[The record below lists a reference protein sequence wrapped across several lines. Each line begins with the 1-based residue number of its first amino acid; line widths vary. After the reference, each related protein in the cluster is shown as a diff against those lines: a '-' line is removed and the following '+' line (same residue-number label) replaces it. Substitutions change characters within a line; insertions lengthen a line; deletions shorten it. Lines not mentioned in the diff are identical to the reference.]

1 MISAQDIAELAI
13 DAAGA
18 TELAVVVSES
28 SSVNLRWAVNTLTTN
43 GLTREQSVDVVAFVG
58 AGAQRATATASGQVT
73 SATDVTALV
82 EQARAA
88 AQRSAPAES
97 AAPLVDAGQGTDWRE
112 GAPETSSAALAT
124 IAQGLGEAFGRAE
137 IDVVEH
143 FGYAEHDL
151 TTTYLATSAGTRL
164 RHVQPASRLE
174 MTAKSHDRARSAWLG
189 SAEPNMHHI
198 DITAMDA
205 DLRRSLA
212 LQGRHVDV
220 APGRQP
226 VLLSDSAVADLMIDL
241 YWAAD
246 ARSALDSASVFAA
259 RDGGTKL
266 GAILADTA
274 VTLSSDPTDSASGMA
289 CAPFEVCAA
298 PSPSATPF
306 DNGLPL
312 SYTDW
317 IQAGRLANL
326 VTTRSSAAEL
336 DTSATPGIDNLT
348 LTHAAG
354 SGSIEEVA
362 ARMGDGVLV
371 TCLWYNRMVDPQTHL
386 LTGLTRD
393 GVYVVRG
400 GEIAGACGNFR
411 FNDSPASLLG
421 RIMEAGSS
429 RRTLAREMGD
439 YFNRAVMPPLVIGDF
454 NLSTLSEAR

>member
-1 MISAQDIAELAI
+1 MISAQDLSEMAI
-13 DAAGA
+13 NAAGS
-18 TELAVVVSES
+18 TEIAVVVQER

-43 GLTREQSVDVVAFVG
+43 GLTQQQSVDVVAFVG

-73 SATDVTALV
+73 NPTDIVALV

-88 AQRSAPAES
+88 AQRAAPAAS
-97 AAPLVDAGQGTDWRE
+97 AAPLVDAGQAADWQE
-112 GAPETSSAALAT
+112 GAPATSSAALETVAL
-124 IAQGLGEAFGRAE
+124 GLGEAFGRARVD
-137 IDVVEH
+137 IVEH
-143 FGYAEHDL
+143 FGYAEHEL

-174 MTAKSHDRARSAWLG
+174 MTAKSHDRERSAWLG

-212 LQGRHVDV
+212 LQGRHVAV
-220 APGRQP
+220 EPGRHP

-259 RDGGTKL
+259 PGGGTKL
-266 GAILADTA
+266 GTTLAQPD
-274 VTLSSDPTDSASGMA
+274 VTLSSNPYDPAPGMA
-289 CAPFEVCAA
+289 CTPFEVCAV
-298 PSPSATPF
+298 PEPSATPF
-306 DNGLPL
+306 DNGLTL
-312 SYTDW
+312 SETAW
-317 IQAGRLANL
+317 IDAGQLANL
-326 VTTRSSAAEL
+326 ITTRSTAAEL
-336 DTSATPGIDNLT
+336 GRPVTPGIDNLT
-348 LTHAAG
+348 LTHASG

-362 ARMGDGVLV
+362 ERMGDGILV

-421 RIMEAGSS
+421 RIVEAGSS